1 MSERMPE
8 PYEYVL
14 VTDGFVGCE
23 VMRVNSDGY
32 WGPAKSLY
40 HGDISHWMP
49 LPEPPEVLC
58 YTVTFGI
65 LLSDLR
71 CYTAAYHFSHFCSI
85 SPNATIEATIAGDAT
100 IQTPI
105 KFTCTLI

>member
-1 MSERMPE
+1 MSEWIKCSERMPE

-40 HGDISHWMP
+40 RGDISHWMP

-58 YTVTFGI
+58 YTVTI
-65 LLSDLR
+65 VWD
-71 CYTAAYHFSHFCSI
+71 
-85 SPNATIEATIAGDAT
+85 
-100 IQTPI
+100 
-105 KFTCTLI
+105 FTE

>member
-1 MSERMPE
+1 MPEWIKCSERMPE

-49 LPEPPEVLC
+49 LPELPAPV
-58 YTVTFGI
+58 
-65 LLSDLR
+65 
-71 CYTAAYHFSHFCSI
+71 
-85 SPNATIEATIAGDAT
+85 
-100 IQTPI
+100 
-105 KFTCTLI
+105 

>member
-1 MSERMPE
+1 MREAFERWAVVEGLPVNKGSKKEYLNVKTRLAWRVWKAGVRTAMNTSRDKGEWIKCSERMPE

-49 LPEPPEVLC
+49 LPEPPEV
-58 YTVTFGI
+58 
-65 LLSDLR
+65 
-71 CYTAAYHFSHFCSI
+71 
-85 SPNATIEATIAGDAT
+85 
-100 IQTPI
+100 
-105 KFTCTLI
+105 